1 MALYRVHF
9 VDRGNNIYGMHRI
22 EHDADDDA
30 VLLPV
35 ALMLPRRGRSWVR
48 GLAGRAARPSGAKI
62 EAENCPGRGFRGRS
76 NDRLARRCV
85 CRASRSG
92 KGQNFVVKSQRRKC
106 PLSGEK
112 QKFADEVTYFRSAPI
127 VDL

>member
-92 KGQNFVVKSQRRKC
+92 KGQSFALRMAKLNDRCRLGKPASAVVQDDGR
-106 PLSGEK
+106 
-112 QKFADEVTYFRSAPI
+112 YAP
-127 VDL
+127 

>member
-92 KGQNFVVKSQRRKC
+92 KGAGAETPAVAVER
-106 PLSGEK
+106 PLSVQILLKKSLEREWPRGR
-112 QKFADEVTYFRSAPI
+112 VNG
-127 VDL
+127 